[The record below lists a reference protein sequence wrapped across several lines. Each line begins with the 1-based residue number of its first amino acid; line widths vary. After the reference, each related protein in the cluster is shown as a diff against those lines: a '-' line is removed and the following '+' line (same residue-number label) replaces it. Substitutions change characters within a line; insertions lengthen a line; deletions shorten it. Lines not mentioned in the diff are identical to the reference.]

1 MICKSKNTQADV
13 KEHREIAT
21 ASLVCGKRG
30 THYQKK
36 NNNIKKKS
44 SRFPT
49 KQQYVIKWEANIR
62 NNFLITL
69 ICSKPR
75 FTYMLKKWLFG

>member
-49 KQQYVIKWEANIR
+49 KQQYVIK
-62 NNFLITL
+62 
-69 ICSKPR
+69 
-75 FTYMLKKWLFG
+75 